1 MATTITDSVST
12 AATTRPK
19 VDYISALN
27 AGSGLNTTQIVDTLV
42 EAEILPKQ
50 NKINEQ
56 VEEKNVSISSLG
68 QVKNDFTGFDTN
80 LAILANQNTIVTA
93 SSSTAITVTPDS
105 TTALQPFVHNMTV
118 STLAKAHTLSFPSY
132 SSANAVFDSSGHADT
147 VIFGVGSYSGD
158 SFSNDA
164 NIAQQ
169 SISITG
175 TTTIQDVAS
184 QINSLTSTGL
194 SASVLKTGDA
204 SFSLVIKSGL
214 GANKKIYMSAQ
225 DTNDS
230 NGLAASLSPADN
242 VIAAVSYTT
251 PSNSTHAAKQ
261 VVAGVDSAFT
271 FDGIS
276 ITRPT
281 NLITDLVPGVSL
293 ELNATSAADVEV
305 GAAHDETQ
313 ALDVLTA
320 FVTEVNT
327 LRISMTNMTDMGVDG
342 GDGGPLRG
350 DTLIRSYIN
359 RLKSI
364 TTTPISN
371 YKDDPIYLSNFG
383 VMTELDGSLSIDT
396 LKFSDYFKSNP
407 SDFSALT
414 KNRVTSGNA
423 LVQVTGTGNLY
434 KAGTYDLSLTSSDN
448 RQSFT
453 AATLDGAAMVLEN
466 GTFKGDST
474 NTLGINIVAASGAP
488 DTRIFIGN
496 SLISSL
502 REFSKSVLTPGN
514 AIDSKISTYSD
525 EITGYEDE
533 LAKLE
538 TAMETTR
545 ARYVEQ
551 FAAMETAVS
560 SFKKTGEY
568 LTNFMDSWR
577 AGLK

>member
-105 TTALQPFVHNMTV
+105 TTALEPFVHNMTV
-118 STLAKAHTLSFPSY
+118 SSLAKAHTLAFPSY
-132 SSANAVFDSSGHADT
+132 STANAVFDSSGHADT
-147 VIFGVGSYSGD
+147 IIFGVGSYSGD

-164 NIAQQ
+164 NIALQ

-230 NGLAASLSPADN
+230 NGLGANN

-281 NLITDLVPGVSL
+281 NLIADLVPGVSL

-313 ALDVLTA
+313 ALDILTA

-327 LRISMTNMTDMGVDG
+327 LRTSMTNMTDMGAEG

-359 RLKSI
+359 RLRSI

-407 SDFSALT
+407 SDFAALT

-423 LVQVTGTGNLY
+423 LIQATGTGSLY

-466 GTFKGDST
+466 GTFKGDSA

-545 ARYVEQ
+545 ARYAEQ
-551 FAAMETAVS
+551 FAAMESAVS

-568 LTNFMDSWR
+568 LTNFMESWR

>member
-1 MATTITDSVST
+1 MATTVSDSVST

-42 EAEILPKQ
+42 DAEVMPKQ

-68 QVKNDFTGFDTN
+68 QIKNDFTTFDTN
-80 LAILANQNTIVTA
+80 LAILANQSTVITA
-93 SSSTAITVTPDS
+93 SSSTAVTVTPDS
-105 TTALQPFVHNMTV
+105 TTSLGPFVHNMTV

-132 SSANAVFDSSGHADT
+132 STANAVFDSSGHADT
-147 VIFGVGSYSGD
+147 VIFGIGSYSGD
-158 SFSNDA
+158 TFSRDT
-164 NIAQQ
+164 NIALQ
-169 SISITG
+169 SISITNS
-175 TTTIQDVAS
+175 TTIQDVAS
-184 QINSLTSTGL
+184 QINNLTGTGL
-194 SASVLKTGDA
+194 SASVVKTGDA
-204 SFSLVIKSGL
+204 SFSLVVKSQL
-214 GANKKIYMSAQ
+214 GASKKIHMSAQ
-225 DTNDS
+225 DTNNS
-230 NGLAASLSPADN
+230 NGLGAN
-242 VIAAVSYTT
+242 NEIAAISYTT
-251 PSNSTHAAKQ
+251 PSNLTHSAKQ
-261 VVAGVDSAFT
+261 VVDGVDSAFT

-276 ITRPT
+276 VTRPT

-293 ELNATSAADVEV
+293 ELNATSTTNVEV
-305 GAAHDETQ
+305 GAAYDETQ
-313 ALDVLTA
+313 ALDILTA

-327 LRISMTNMTDMGVDG
+327 LRTTMTNMTDMGSDG

-371 YKDDPIYLSNFG
+371 YKEDPIYLSNFG

-396 LKFSDYFKSNP
+396 LKFADYFKSNP
-407 SDFSALT
+407 SDFAALT
-414 KNRVTSGNA
+414 QNRVTSGNA
-423 LVQVTGTGNLY
+423 LVQATGTGSLY
-434 KAGTYDLSLTSSDN
+434 KAGTYDLSLTSADN
-448 RQSFT
+448 RQTFT
-453 AATLDGAAMVLEN
+453 AATLDGSSMVLES
-466 GTFKGDST
+466 GTFKGDSS

-514 AIDSKISTYSD
+514 AIDNKISTYTD
-525 EITGYEDE
+525 EITDYEDE

-545 ARYVEQ
+545 ARYIEQ
-551 FAAMETAVS
+551 FAAMESAVS
-560 SFKKTGEY
+560 SFRKTGEY
-568 LTNFMDSWR
+568 LDNFMESWK
-577 AGLK
+577 AGLG

>member
-1 MATTITDSVST
+1 MTTTITDSVST

-68 QVKNDFTGFDTN
+68 QVKNDFTSFDTN
-80 LAILANQNTIVTA
+80 LAILADQNTIVTA
-93 SSSTAITVTPDS
+93 SSSTAITLTPDS
-105 TTALQPFVHNMTV
+105 TTALKPFVHNMTI
-118 STLAKAHTLSFPSY
+118 STLAKAHTLAFPSY
-132 SSANAVFDSSGHADT
+132 STANAVFDSSGHADT

-158 SFSNDA
+158 TFSRDT
-164 NIAQQ
+164 NIALQ

-214 GANKKIYMSAQ
+214 GANKKINMSAQ
-225 DTNDS
+225 DTNNS
-230 NGLAASLSPADN
+230 NGIGANN

-281 NLITDLVPGVSL
+281 NVIADLVPGVSL
-293 ELNATSAADVEV
+293 ELNATSATDVEV

-313 ALDVLTA
+313 ALDILTA

-327 LRISMTNMTDMGVDG
+327 LRTSMTNMTDMGAEG

-359 RLKSI
+359 RLRSI

-407 SDFSALT
+407 SDFAALT
-414 KNRVTSGNA
+414 KNRVTSDNA
-423 LVQVTGTGNLY
+423 LIQATGTGSLY

-545 ARYVEQ
+545 ARYAEQ
-551 FAAMETAVS
+551 FAAMESAVS

-568 LTNFMDSWR
+568 LDNFMEGWK
-577 AGLK
+577 AGLG

>member
-1 MATTITDSVST
+1 MATTVTDSVST

-42 EAEILPKQ
+42 EAEVLPKQ

-80 LAILANQNTIVTA
+80 LAILANQNAIITA
-93 SSSTAITVTPDS
+93 SSSTAVTITPDS
-105 TTALQPFVHNMTV
+105 TTALEPFVHNMTV
-118 STLAKAHTLSFPSY
+118 SNLAKSHTLSFPSY
-132 SSANAVFDSSGHADT
+132 TTANAVFDSSGHTDT

-158 SFSNDA
+158 TFNRDT
-164 NIAQQ
+164 NIALK
-169 SISITG
+169 SISITN

-184 QINSLTSTGL
+184 QINSLTGTGL
-194 SASVLKTGDA
+194 SASIVKTGDA
-204 SFSLVIKSGL
+204 SFSLVVKSEL
-214 GANKKIYMSAQ
+214 GANKKINMSAE
-225 DTNDS
+225 DTNNS
-230 NGLAASLSPADN
+230 NGLGANN
-242 VIAAVSYTT
+242 VIAGLSYTT

-261 VVAGVDSAFT
+261 VVAGVDASFT

-293 ELNATSAADVEV
+293 ELNAISSTNIEV
-305 GAAHDETQ
+305 GAAYDETQ
-313 ALDVLTA
+313 ALDILTA

-327 LRISMTNMTDMGVDG
+327 LRTTMTNMTDMGSEG

-371 YKDDPIYLSNFG
+371 YKEDPIYLSNFG

-396 LKFSDYFKSNP
+396 LKFADYFKSNP
-407 SDFSALT
+407 SDFAALT
-414 KNRVTSGNA
+414 QNRVTSGNP
-423 LVQVTGTGNLY
+423 LVQATGTGSLY
-434 KAGTYDLSLTSSDN
+434 KEGTYDLSLTSADN
-448 RQSFT
+448 RQTFT
-453 AATLDGAAMVLEN
+453 AATLDGVPMVLES
-466 GTFKGDST
+466 GTFKGDSA
-474 NTLGINIVAASGAP
+474 NTLGINIIAASGAP
-488 DTRIFIGN
+488 DTRIFVGN

-514 AIDSKISTYSD
+514 AIDRKISTYTD
-525 EITGYEDE
+525 EITDYEDE

-551 FAAMETAVS
+551 FAAMESAVS
-560 SFKKTGEY
+560 SFRKTGEY
-568 LTNFMDSWR
+568 LDNFMESWK
-577 AGLK
+577 AGLG

>member
-68 QVKNDFTGFDTN
+68 QVKNDFTSFDTN
-80 LAILANQNTIVTA
+80 LAILADQNTIVTA
-93 SSSTAITVTPDS
+93 SSSTAITLTPDS
-105 TTALQPFVHNMTV
+105 TTALKPFVHNMTI
-118 STLAKAHTLSFPSY
+118 STLAKAHTLAFPSY
-132 SSANAVFDSSGHADT
+132 STANAVFDSSGHADT

-158 SFSNDA
+158 TFSRDT
-164 NIAQQ
+164 NIALQ

-214 GANKKIYMSAQ
+214 GANKKINMSAQ
-225 DTNDS
+225 DTNNS
-230 NGLAASLSPADN
+230 NGIGANN

-281 NLITDLVPGVSL
+281 NVIADLVPGVSL
-293 ELNATSAADVEV
+293 ELNATSATDIEV

-313 ALDVLTA
+313 ALDILTA

-327 LRISMTNMTDMGVDG
+327 LRTSMTNMTDMGAEG

-359 RLKSI
+359 RLRSI

-407 SDFSALT
+407 SDFAALT

-423 LVQVTGTGNLY
+423 LIQATGTGSLY

-453 AATLDGAAMVLEN
+453 AATFDGAAMVLEN

-545 ARYVEQ
+545 ARYAEQ
-551 FAAMETAVS
+551 FAAMESAVS

-568 LTNFMDSWR
+568 LDNFMEGWK
-577 AGLK
+577 AGLG

>member
-1 MATTITDSVST
+1 MATTITDSAST

-80 LAILANQNTIVTA
+80 LAILADQNTIVTA
-93 SSSTAITVTPDS
+93 SSSTAITVKPDS
-105 TTALQPFVHNMTV
+105 TTALEPFVHNMTV
-118 STLAKAHTLSFPSY
+118 STLAKAHTLAFPSY
-132 SSANAVFDSSGHADT
+132 STANAVFDSSGHADT

-164 NIAQQ
+164 NIALQ

-230 NGLAASLSPADN
+230 NGLGTNN

-281 NLITDLVPGVSL
+281 NLIADLVPGVSL

-313 ALDVLTA
+313 ALDILTA

-327 LRISMTNMTDMGVDG
+327 LRTSMTNMTDMGAEG

-359 RLKSI
+359 RLRSI

-407 SDFSALT
+407 SDFAALT

-423 LVQVTGTGNLY
+423 LIQATGTGSLY

-551 FAAMETAVS
+551 FAAMESAVS

-568 LTNFMDSWR
+568 LDNFMESWK
-577 AGLK
+577 AGLG

>member
-1 MATTITDSVST
+1 MATTITDPAST

-68 QVKNDFTGFDTN
+68 QVKNDFTSFDTN

-105 TTALQPFVHNMTV
+105 TTALKPFVHNITV
-118 STLAKAHTLSFPSY
+118 STLAKAHTLAFPSY
-132 SSANAVFDSSGHADT
+132 STANAVFDSSGHADT

-158 SFSNDA
+158 SFSSDA
-164 NIAQQ
+164 NIALQ

-204 SFSLVIKSGL
+204 SFSLVIKSDL

-230 NGLAASLSPADN
+230 NGLAASLLPNDN
-242 VIAAVSYTT
+242 VIDAISYTT

-276 ITRPT
+276 INRPT
-281 NLITDLVPGVSL
+281 NLIADLVPGVSL
-293 ELNATSAADVEV
+293 ELNATSAADVEI

-313 ALDVLTA
+313 ALDILTA

-327 LRISMTNMTDMGVDG
+327 LRTSMTNMTDMGTEG

-350 DTLIRSYIN
+350 DTLVRSYIN
-359 RLKSI
+359 RLRSV

-396 LKFSDYFKSNP
+396 LKFSEYFKSNP
-407 SDFSALT
+407 SDFAALT

-423 LVQVTGTGNLY
+423 LVQATGTGSLY

-514 AIDSKISTYSD
+514 AIDNKISTYSD
-525 EITGYEDE
+525 EITTYEEE
-533 LAKLE
+533 LLKLE

-551 FAAMETAVS
+551 FSAMETAVS

-568 LTNFMDSWR
+568 LTNMMESWR